1 MQGWEKEDSGSHAA
15 RTQSCSLQSWG
26 WQRAAGL
33 HGVSEPG
40 ESLARG
46 SSGIS
51 RLPEPARD
59 APCLLASTSLPRAPF
74 PQPRFPAPH
83 RFHPPCLQDGSSAS
97 IPALLSHE
105 LHLLLMGEEAKKKGR
120 DGNYS
125 FCSLGDGKGAQARA
139 GQAQPECPVPA
150 RSPKGQGRSPP
161 RVGMG

>member
-15 RTQSCSLQSWG
+15 RTRSCSLQSWG

-51 RLPEPARD
+51 QLPEP
-59 APCLLASTSLPRAPF
+59 APCLLASASLPRAPF
-74 PQPRFPAPH
+74 PQLRFPAPH
-83 RFHPPCLQDGSSAS
+83 RFHTPCQQDGSSAS

-105 LHLLLMGEEAKKKGR
+105 LHLLLMGEEAKKKGC

-139 GQAQPECPVPA
+139 GQAQPECPAPA
-150 RSPKGQGRSPP
+150 KSPKGQGRSPP
-161 RVGMG
+161 RAGMG